1 MERWLQCW
9 GGLGAVLSLLGC
21 SAVAPA
27 DGRREADV
35 ELQAE
40 APVPDVPPG
49 PVSLEGAAAA
59 AEELPRLRGLLVSRR
74 GELILE
80 RYFNGASPRRAANI
94 KSASKT
100 VISALVGIAIERG
113 LIAGVDAPIGP
124 FFPDLLAGKENESKR
139 AITIEDLLTMRSG
152 LESTSSRNYGAW
164 VHSPDWVRHALSR
177 RLIDRP
183 GERMTYSTGNS
194 HLLSA
199 ILTRVSGKSTWEFAR
214 ETLAE
219 PLGFTL
225 ARWPR
230 DPQGI
235 YFGGN
240 DMEMTPRQMLAFGKM
255 YLEGGRAGGRQVVP
269 AEWVQASFAPRTR
282 SRRSRRLYG
291 YGWWIRELAE
301 CVVYYA
307 WGFGGQF
314 IFVAPEL
321 EVVVVATSSDAP
333 GVGRHDHREAVYELV
348 AENVIG
354 PIRRSEAGRGGLI
367 AQLPERVRF

>member
-1 MERWLQCW
+1 MGQWLRWW
-9 GGLGAVLSLLGC
+9 GGVGAVLCLLGC
-21 SAVAPA
+21 SAAVPSS
-27 DGRREADV
+27 RTPETNVEIEAD
-35 ELQAE
+35 
-40 APVPDVPPG
+40 APVRDIPPG
-49 PVSLEGAAAA
+49 PVSLDAAGTA
-59 AEELPRLRGLLVSRR
+59 AESLPRLRSLLVHHR
-74 GELILE
+74 GELVLE
-80 RYFNGASPRRAANI
+80 RYFNGANPRQPANI

-113 LIAGVDAPIGP
+113 LIDGVDAQIGT
-124 FFPDLLAGKENESKR
+124 FFPKLLAAEKNAAKR

-164 VHSPDWVRHALSR
+164 VHSSHWVRHALSR
-177 RLIDRP
+177 RLIDVP

-199 ILTRVSGKSTWEFAR
+199 ILTKVSGTSTWEFAR
-214 ETLAE
+214 EALAG

-235 YFGGN
+235 YYGGN
-240 DMEMTPRQMLAFGKM
+240 NMEMTARQMMAFGKL
-255 YLEGGRAGGRQVVP
+255 YLAEGQAGEPQVVP
-269 AEWVQASFAPRTR
+269 ADWVKASFVLRTR

-291 YGWWIRELAE
+291 YGWWIRDLAG

-321 EVVVVATSSDAP
+321 EVVVVATSSDAR
-333 GVGRHDHREAVYELV
+333 GGGRHGHREAVYELV
-348 AENVIG
+348 ADRVIG
-354 PIRRSEAGRGGLI
+354 PIRRSDMGIGGLR
-367 AQLPERVRF
+367 AD